1 MKIGLAL
8 GGGGAKGLAHIP
20 ILEAFDEAGVRPHA
34 IAGTSIGA
42 IVGAMYAAGNSAEKI
57 RDYVRE
63 LIPHTEDNFSA
74 VIRKFGANKI
84 TDFLGINFGGGAW
97 LDTRRM
103 EKFFATAFGASTFEE
118 LEIPMRVVTSDYWNR
133 EEVVFASGDLLA
145 PVRASMA
152 LPGIFSPVRIDG
164 RVLVDGG
171 GVNPLP
177 FDLLQ
182 SDCDAVVAVD
192 VSGQLVP
199 DEEGDPG
206 ALEAL
211 MGMFQIM
218 SRSMVEARLQNAAP
232 DLFLRPEIRDVR
244 VLEFW
249 KGPEIVAGAQEA
261 KQHCLDWL
269 QSMTAQ

>member
-1 MKIGLAL
+1 LKIGLAL

-20 ILEAFDEAGVRPHA
+20 ILEAFDEAGVRPHM
-34 IAGTSIGA
+34 ISGTSIGA
-42 IVGAMYAAGNSAEKI
+42 IVGAMYAGGKRAEQI
-57 RDYVRE
+57 REYVRE
-63 LIPHTEDNFSA
+63 LIPHTADSFSA
-74 VIRKFGANKI
+74 VLKKLGTNKI
-84 TDFLGINFGGGAW
+84 TDLIGLNFKSGAW
-97 LDTRRM
+97 FDTERM
-103 EKFFATAFGASTFEE
+103 EKFFAGAFGASTFEE
-118 LEIPMRVVTSDYWNR
+118 LKIPLRVVASDFWNR
-133 EEVVFASGDLLA
+133 EEVVFESGDLLA

-182 SDCDAVVAVD
+182 GECDAVVAVD

-199 DEEGDPG
+199 DEEGEPG

-218 SRSMVEARLQNAAP
+218 SRSMVEARLAHQEP
-232 DLFLRPEIRDVR
+232 DLLLRPEIRDVR

-261 KQHCLDWL
+261 KQQCLGWL
-269 QSMTAQ
+269 RSKTAQ